1 MFFRKNNSSYDY
13 LIVGLGNIGAR
24 YNGTRHNVGFECV
37 NELEKMFVFKP
48 YKEKFKAQISEC
60 EIGGKRCLVAK
71 PVTFMNLSGE
81 AVKAI
86 TAFYKIPMGNV
97 IVVSDDIELDAGR
110 LRVRRNGSH
119 GGHNGLRNIIDLCG
133 TSEFPRVKLGVGK
146 KPHPEYDLADWVLS
160 CYKGE
165 DGDKIKVAIG
175 SAAKAVCEIIK
186 NGADSAMNIYNR
198 QG

>member
-71 PVTFMNLSGE
+71 PVTFMNLSG
-81 AVKAI
+81 
-86 TAFYKIPMGNV
+86 
-97 IVVSDDIELDAGR
+97 
-110 LRVRRNGSH
+110 
-119 GGHNGLRNIIDLCG
+119 
-133 TSEFPRVKLGVGK
+133 
-146 KPHPEYDLADWVLS
+146 
-160 CYKGE
+160 
-165 DGDKIKVAIG
+165 
-175 SAAKAVCEIIK
+175 
-186 NGADSAMNIYNR
+186 
-198 QG
+198 

>member
-1 MFFRKNNSSYDY
+1 MFFKKSSSNYDY

-37 NELEKMFVFKP
+37 NELEKTFVFKP

-60 EIGGKRCLVAK
+60 DIGGKRCLVAK

-86 TAFYKIPMGNV
+86 TAFYKIPMDKV

-110 LRVRRNGSH
+110 LRIRRNGSH
-119 GGHNGLRNIIDLCG
+119 GGHNGLRNIIALCG
-133 TSEFPRVKLGVGK
+133 TSEFPRVKIGVGR
-146 KPHPEYDLADWVLS
+146 KPHPDYDLADWVLS

-165 DGDKIKVAIG
+165 EGDKIKAAIPT
-175 SAAKAVCEIIK
+175 AAKAVAEIIK

>member
-1 MFFRKNNSSYDY
+1 MFFKKGNSKYDY

-60 EIGGKRCLVAK
+60 DICGKRCLVAK

-86 TAFYKIPMGNV
+86 TAFYKIPMEKV

-133 TSEFPRVKLGVGK
+133 TNEFPRVKIGVGR
-146 KPHPEYDLADWVLS
+146 KPHPDYDLADWVLS

-175 SAAKAVCEIIK
+175 SAAKAICEIIK
-186 NGADSAMNIYNR
+186 NGTDSAMNIYNR